1 MIKRIGG
8 LFAIALL
15 VVQPLAAADRGDPEK
30 AAEYYAKAMEFLDD
44 RDRWYDAAVLL
55 ERAAREMDPAAQ
67 RASATM
73 RFAGHVFAQA
83 KRWSDAQEA
92 LEEAGD
98 LALARGDLNDAAA
111 SLVQAAHV
119 AAARGR
125 ADDVEALTE
134 RVRRFTASPLL
145 SAGQKSR
152 LLRLV
157 APA

>member
-8 LFAIALL
+8 LLAIALL
-15 VVQPLAAADRGDPEK
+15 AAQPLVAADRTDPEK
-30 AAEYYAKAMEFLDD
+30 AAEYYAKAMKLIDD
-44 RDRWYDAAVLL
+44 KDRWYDAAVLL
-55 ERAAREMDPAAQ
+55 ERAAREMDPATA

-83 KRWSDAQEA
+83 ERWSDAQEA

-125 ADDVEALTE
+125 AGDVEELTE

-145 SAGQKSR
+145 SASQKSR